1 MTTEAAGSG
10 EPSGHRPVRRAVSL
24 LEAMVVQPEPQR
36 LVDLAR
42 TVAAPTSST
51 HLLLRE
57 LVKTGF
63 VRVTQDRRYAPG
75 PALVSLSLRLVDG
88 MHIVDAARPVM
99 RRLLN
104 KVDEDVYLA
113 LPQDRVIVYAY
124 RMMAS
129 HSLRLEIGL
138 GVPRALH
145 ATAVGQLF
153 LATLAEQECAELLD
167 GLELT
172 PHTPYTLTERA
183 QLESRLAQIRE
194 RGWSRTDQESFENV
208 VAYAVPV
215 YGPDGRMVLALSLSV
230 VRNRS
235 LGRDEELSREL
246 RAAGE
251 SLTSILCGGSP
262 LADPKL
268 TPSSSTTRPSRW
280 P

>member
-1 MTTEAAGSG
+1 
-10 EPSGHRPVRRAVSL
+10 
-24 LEAMVVQPEPQR
+24 MVVQHEPQR

-42 TVAAPTSST
+42 TVEAPTSST

-75 PALVSLSLRLVDG
+75 PGLVSLSLRLVDG
-88 MHIVDAARPVM
+88 MHIIDVARPVM
-99 RRLLN
+99 RQLLN
-104 KVDEDVYLA
+104 RVDEDVYIA
-113 LPQDRVIVYAY
+113 LPQDRSIVYAY

-153 LATLAEQECAELLD
+153 LATLAEQECAELLETLD
-167 GLELT
+167 LT
-172 PHTPYTLTERA
+172 PRTPYTLTDRA
-183 QLESRLAQIRE
+183 TLESRLANIRE
-194 RGWSRTDQESFENV
+194 RGWSRTDQENYENV

-230 VRNRS
+230 VRSRS
-235 LGRDEELSREL
+235 LGRDDELSREL
-246 RAAGE
+246 RTAAE
-251 SLTSILCGGSP
+251 DLTSILCG
-262 LADPKL
+262 D
-268 TPSSSTTRPSRW
+268 TPRPGAGA
-280 P
+280 